1 MKLTSTKDIDPKR
14 MTGWVKAV
22 ANLNQ

>member
-1 MKLTSTKDIDPKR
+1 MKLTSPKDSDQKR

-22 ANLNQ
+22 ASAHS